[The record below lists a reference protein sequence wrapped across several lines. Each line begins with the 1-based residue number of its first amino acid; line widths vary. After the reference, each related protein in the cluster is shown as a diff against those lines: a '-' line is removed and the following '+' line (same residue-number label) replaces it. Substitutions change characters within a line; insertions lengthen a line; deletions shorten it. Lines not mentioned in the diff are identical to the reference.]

1 MDVRNTR
8 AGNRDIAKRVIHMTE
23 NYDAL
28 LSSPGYAFLASNP
41 HLGSNVDSLFLGGS
55 KAYGLSTPDSDTDI
69 RGFATRSAEDILLG
83 RDFGTVVD
91 KTTDTTIYSFDK
103 FVHLLAGANPNIV
116 EFLGLRGD
124 AYIRVG
130 TAGRLLLDNAD
141 AFLSKRAGAT
151 FGGYAMSQ
159 LNRIE
164 NAMTRGGEDNET
176 RCRHMARSINHAVM
190 SFEGKFSE
198 SFDKASFDASAGFD
212 PENDT
217 EIGLLIDVEGK
228 KVPIKEFAAMS
239 AELTQIVRE
248 YDKLTARNRKRDAKH
263 LAKHMSHLIRLY
275 HMGTEILRGDG
286 VITDRRD
293 AGDADMLMEIKNGR
307 YMLPDGTVD
316 KSFFGIVEEES
327 ASFDEAMKST
337 KLPDKPD
344 MARIESI
351 IVEVNGG
358 IVSESR

>member
-1 MDVRNTR
+1 MDTGNTR

-28 LSSPGYAFLASNP
+28 LSSPDYAFLASNQN
-41 HLGSNVDSLFLGGS
+41 LGSNVDSLFLGGS

-91 KTTDTTIYSFDK
+91 KSTDTTIYSFDK

-190 SFEGKFSE
+190 SFEGKFGE
-198 SFDKASFDASAGFD
+198 SFAKASFDASAGFD
-212 PENDT
+212 PENGT
-217 EIGLLIDVEGK
+217 EIDLLIDVEGK

-275 HMGTEILRGDG
+275 HMGTEILRGEG

-344 MARIESI
+344 MARIEEI